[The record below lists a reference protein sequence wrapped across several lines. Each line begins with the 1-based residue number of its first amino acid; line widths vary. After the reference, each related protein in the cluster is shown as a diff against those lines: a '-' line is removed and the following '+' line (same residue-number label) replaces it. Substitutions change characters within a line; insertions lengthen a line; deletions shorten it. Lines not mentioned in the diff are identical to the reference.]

1 MSDFLGLIARPLG
14 MLLRL
19 IFDFVG
25 DYGYSIIIFTI
36 LTKILLLPIN
46 IKQTESTKRMNEIN
60 PKMKEIQEKYKNDK
74 EKMNQK
80 LLELYKEHN
89 YNPASGCLPALIQMP
104 ILFALFYVIQNPVKY
119 VFLDANV
126 YAGIAKNF
134 WWLTDLGKSEMSAT
148 LIHIAGFGVPIL
160 AILSAATT
168 YYQMK
173 MINPKSNNTD
183 KGKPDQAQQTQKM
196 MTNMMPIMF
205 GWITLSVPS
214 GLALYWIIGNLFT
227 IVQQYFMMKP
237 RTKKKEVE

>member
-1 MSDFLGLIARPLG
+1 MLDFIAGPLG
-14 MLLRL
+14 SLLRL

-36 LTKILLLPIN
+36 LTKLILLPIN

-80 LLELYKEHN
+80 LMELYKEHN

-104 ILFALFYVIQNPVKY
+104 ILFSLFYVIQDPVKY

-126 YAGIAKNF
+126 YAAIAKNF

-148 LIHIAGFGVPIL
+148 LVNVAGFGVPIL
-160 AILSAATT
+160 AVLSAATT

-173 MINPKSNNTD
+173 MVNPKSNSND
-183 KGKPDQAQQTQKM
+183 KGKPDATQQTQKM
-196 MTNMMPIMF
+196 MTTMMPIMF

-214 GLALYWIIGNLFT
+214 GLALYWVVGNTFT
-227 IVQQYFMMKP
+227 IIQQYFMMKP
-237 RTKKKEVE
+237 SVEKKEV

>member
-1 MSDFLGLIARPLG
+1 MLDFIAKPLG
-14 MLLRL
+14 MLLKV
-19 IFDFVG
+19 IFDFIG
-25 DYGYSIIIFTI
+25 DYGYSLIIFTI

-46 IKQTESTKRMNEIN
+46 IKQTESTKRMNEMN

-80 LLELYKEHN
+80 LLELYKENN

-104 ILFALFYVIQNPVKY
+104 ILFAMFYVIREPIKY
-119 VFLDANV
+119 VFLDADI

-134 WWLTDLGKSEMSAT
+134 WWITDLGKPEMSAT
-148 LIHIAGFGVPIL
+148 LLRVAGFGLPIL

-173 MINPKSNNTD
+173 MINPAKSKGE
-183 KGKPDQAQQTQKM
+183 KGKTDQANQTQNM
-196 MTNMMPIMF
+196 MTNIMPIMF

-214 GLALYWIIGNLFT
+214 GLALYWVVGNIFT
-227 IVQQYFMMKP
+227 IIQQYFMMKP
-237 RTKKKEVE
+237 PAEKKEVE

>member
-1 MSDFLGLIARPLG
+1 MLDFIAEPLG
-14 MLLRL
+14 MLLRF

-60 PKMKEIQEKYKNDK
+60 PLMKEIQEKYKNDK

-104 ILFALFYVIQNPVKY
+104 ILFSLFYVIQNPVKY

-148 LIHIAGFGVPIL
+148 LLRVGGFGLPIL
-160 AILSAATT
+160 AVLSAATT

-173 MINPKSNNTD
+173 MISPQKNKVE
-183 KGKPDQAQQTQKM
+183 KGKGDQTQQTQQM
-196 MTNMMPIMF
+196 MTNIMPIMF

-214 GLALYWIIGNLFT
+214 GLALYWVVGNLFT
-227 IVQQYFMMKP
+227 IIQQYFMMKP
-237 RTKKKEVE
+237 QVVKKEVE

>member
-1 MSDFLGLIARPLG
+1 MLDVIAKPLG
-14 MLLRL
+14 MLLRF

-46 IKQTESTKRMNEIN
+46 IKQTESTKRMNVIS
-60 PKMKEIQEKYKNDK
+60 PLMKEIQEKYKNDK

-104 ILFALFYVIQNPVKY
+104 ILFALFYVIQDPVKY
-119 VFLDANV
+119 VFIDANV
-126 YAGIAKNF
+126 YAGITKNF
-134 WWLTDLGKSEMSAT
+134 WWITDLGKSEMSAT
-148 LIHIAGFGVPIL
+148 LITVAGFGIPIL

-173 MINPKSNNTD
+173 MISPS
-183 KGKPDQAQQTQKM
+183 KGKVDQTQKM

-205 GWITLSVPS
+205 GWITLSVPA
-214 GLALYWIIGNLFT
+214 GLALYWIAGNIFT
-227 IVQQYFMMKP
+227 IAQQYFMMKP
-237 RTKKKEVE
+237 SVEKKEVDK

>member
-1 MSDFLGLIARPLG
+1 MLDIIAQPLG
-14 MLLRL
+14 TLLR
-19 IFDFVG
+19 IIYDFVG

-36 LTKILLLPIN
+36 LTKVLLLPIN
-46 IKQTESTKRMNEIN
+46 IKQVQSTKKMNEIS

-74 EKMNQK
+74 EKLNQK
-80 LLELYKEHN
+80 LLELYKEYN

-104 ILFALFYVIQNPVKY
+104 ILFALFYVIQQPVKY
-119 VFLDANV
+119 VFRDASV
-126 YAGIAKNF
+126 YEGITKNF
-134 WWLTDLGKSEMSAT
+134 WWLTDLGKPEMQAT
-148 LIHIAGFGVPIL
+148 LITVAGFGLPIL

-173 MINPKSNNTD
+173 MISPA
-183 KGKPDQAQQTQKM
+183 KGKVDQTQKM

-214 GLALYWIIGNLFT
+214 GLALYWIVGNLFT

-237 RTKKKEVE
+237 QAANKEVE

>member
-1 MSDFLGLIARPLG
+1 MLDFIARPLG
-14 MLLRL
+14 MLLKF

-36 LTKILLLPIN
+36 MTKIHLLPIN
-46 IKQTESTKRMNEIN
+46 INQTESTKRMNELN

-80 LLELYKEHN
+80 LMELYKEHN

-119 VFLDANV
+119 VFLDADV

-134 WWLTDLGKSEMSAT
+134 WWLTDLGKPEMSAT
-148 LIHIAGFGVPIL
+148 LIRVAGFGVPIL
-160 AILSAATT
+160 AVLSAATT

-173 MINPKSNNTD
+173 MISAPKAKTE
-183 KGKPDQAQQTQKM
+183 KGKEDTAAQTQSM
-196 MTNMMPIMF
+196 MTNIMPIMF
-205 GWITLSVPS
+205 GWITLSVPA
-214 GLALYWIIGNLFT
+214 GLALYWVAGNVFT
-227 IVQQYFMMKP
+227 IIQQYFMMKP
-237 RTKKKEVE
+237 QLAKKEVE

>member
-1 MSDFLGLIARPLG
+1 MLDFIARPLG
-14 MLLRL
+14 MLLKF

-46 IKQTESTKRMNEIN
+46 IKQTESTKRMNELN

-80 LLELYKEHN
+80 LMELYKEHN

-119 VFLDANV
+119 VFLDADV

-134 WWLTDLGKSEMSAT
+134 WWLTDLGKPEMSAT
-148 LIHIAGFGVPIL
+148 LIRVAGFGVPIL
-160 AILSAATT
+160 AVLSAATT

-173 MINPKSNNTD
+173 MISAPKAKTD
-183 KGKPDQAQQTQKM
+183 KGKEDTAAQTQSM
-196 MTNMMPIMF
+196 MTNIMPIMF
-205 GWITLSVPS
+205 GWITLSVPA
-214 GLALYWIIGNLFT
+214 GLALYWVAGNVFT
-227 IVQQYFMMKP
+227 IIQQYFMMKP
-237 RTKKKEVE
+237 QLAKKEVE

>member
-1 MSDFLGLIARPLG
+1 MLDFIARPLG
-14 MLLRL
+14 MLLRF

-25 DYGYSIIIFTI
+25 DYGYSMIIFTI
-36 LTKILLLPIN
+36 ITKILLLPIN

-74 EKMNQK
+74 EQMNQK

-104 ILFALFYVIQNPVKY
+104 ILFSLFYVIREPIKY
-119 VFLDANV
+119 VFLDASV
-126 YAGIAKNF
+126 YEAIAKNF
-134 WWLTDLGKSEMSAT
+134 WWLTDLGKPEMSAT
-148 LIHIAGFGVPIL
+148 LITVAGYGLPIL
-160 AILSAATT
+160 AILSAGTT

-173 MINPKSNNTD
+173 MINPQ
-183 KGKPDQAQQTQKM
+183 KGKTEKGKSDQTQQTQKM

-214 GLALYWIIGNLFT
+214 GLALYWVVGNVFT
-227 IVQQYFMMKP
+227 IIQQYFMMKP
-237 RTKKKEVE
+237 SVEKKEVE

>member
-1 MSDFLGLIARPLG
+1 MLDFIARPLG
-14 MLLRL
+14 MLLRF

-25 DYGYSIIIFTI
+25 DYGYSLIIFTI

-80 LLELYKEHN
+80 LMELYKEHN

-104 ILFALFYVIQNPVKY
+104 ILFSLFYVIREPIKY
-119 VFLDANV
+119 VFLDAAV
-126 YAGIAKNF
+126 FEGIAKNF
-134 WWLTDLGKSEMSAT
+134 WWLTDLGQPEMAT
-148 LIHIAGFGVPIL
+148 TMFRVAGFGIPIL
-160 AILSAATT
+160 AVLSAATT

-173 MINPKSNNTD
+173 MINPQKGKTD
-183 KGKPDQAQQTQKM
+183 KAKAEQPQTQQM
-196 MTNMMPIMF
+196 MTNIMPIMF

-214 GLALYWIIGNLFT
+214 GLALYWVVGNVFT
-227 IVQQYFMMKP
+227 IIQQYFMMKP
-237 RTKKKEVE
+237 QAVKKEVE

>member
-1 MSDFLGLIARPLG
+1 
-14 MLLRL
+14 MLLKF

-46 IKQTESTKRMNEIN
+46 IKQTESTKRMNELN

-80 LLELYKEHN
+80 LMELYKEHN

-119 VFLDANV
+119 VFLDADV

-134 WWLTDLGKSEMSAT
+134 WWLTDLGKPEMSAT
-148 LIHIAGFGVPIL
+148 LIRVAGFGVPIL
-160 AILSAATT
+160 AVLSAATT

-173 MINPKSNNTD
+173 MISAPKAKTE
-183 KGKPDQAQQTQKM
+183 KGKEDTAAQTQSM
-196 MTNMMPIMF
+196 MTNIMPIMF
-205 GWITLSVPS
+205 GWITLSVPA
-214 GLALYWIIGNLFT
+214 GLALYWVAGNVFT
-227 IVQQYFMMKP
+227 IIQQYFMMKP
-237 RTKKKEVE
+237 QLAKKEVE

>member
-1 MSDFLGLIARPLG
+1 MLDFIARPLG
-14 MLLRL
+14 MLLRF

-60 PKMKEIQEKYKNDK
+60 PKMKEIQEKYKGDK

-80 LLELYKEHN
+80 LMELYKEHN

-104 ILFALFYVIQNPVKY
+104 ILFSLFYVIQEPVKY

-148 LIHIAGFGVPIL
+148 LIHVAGFGLPIL
-160 AILSAATT
+160 AVLSAATT

-173 MINPKSNNTD
+173 MINPKSNNKD
-183 KGKPDQAQQTQKM
+183 KGKVDQTQQTQKM

-214 GLALYWIIGNLFT
+214 GLALYWVAGNLFT

-237 RTKKKEVE
+237 RAEKKEVE

>member
-1 MSDFLGLIARPLG
+1 MLDFIAGPLG
-14 MLLRL
+14 SLLRI

-36 LTKILLLPIN
+36 LTKVLLLPIN
-46 IKQTESTKRMNEIN
+46 IKQTESTKRMNVIS
-60 PKMKEIQEKYKNDK
+60 PMMKEIQEKYKNDK

-104 ILFALFYVIQNPVKY
+104 ILFSLYYVIQDPVKY
-119 VFLDANV
+119 VFLDANI

-134 WWLTDLGKSEMSAT
+134 WWITDLSKSEMAST
-148 LIHIAGFGVPIL
+148 VIRVAGFGLPIL

-168 YYQMK
+168 YYQMR
-173 MINPKSNNTD
+173 MITPN
-183 KGKPDQAQQTQKM
+183 KGKVDPTQKM

-205 GWITLSVPS
+205 GWITLSVPA
-214 GLALYWIIGNLFT
+214 GLALYWIAGNVFT

-237 RTKKKEVE
+237 SKEKKEVE

>member
-1 MSDFLGLIARPLG
+1 MLDFIARPLG
-14 MLLRL
+14 MLLKL
-19 IFDFVG
+19 IFDIVG
-25 DYGYSIIIFTI
+25 NYGYSIIIFTI

-80 LLELYKEHN
+80 LLELYKENN

-104 ILFALFYVIQNPVKY
+104 ILFSLFYVIQNPVKY

-126 YAGIAKNF
+126 YEGIAKNL
-134 WWLTDLGKSEMSAT
+134 WWLKDLGKSEMSAT
-148 LIHIAGFGVPIL
+148 LLTVGGFGLPIL
-160 AILSAATT
+160 AVLSAAST

-173 MINPKSNNTD
+173 MINPNNKKTD
-183 KGKPDQAQQTQKM
+183 KNKVDQTQQTQKM
-196 MTNMMPIMF
+196 MTNIMPIMF

-214 GLALYWIIGNLFT
+214 GLALYWVVGNLFT

-237 RTKKKEVE
+237 RDEKKEVE

>member
-1 MSDFLGLIARPLG
+1 
-14 MLLRL
+14 MLLKL

-36 LTKILLLPIN
+36 ITKLILLPIN
-46 IKQTESTKRMNEIN
+46 MKQTESTKRMNEIN

-80 LLELYKEHN
+80 LMELYKEHN

-104 ILFALFYVIQNPVKY
+104 ILFALFYVIREPIKY
-119 VFLDANV
+119 VFLETSVYDA
-126 YAGIAKNF
+126 ISKNF
-134 WWLTDLGKSEMSAT
+134 WWLTDLGKPEMSAT
-148 LIHIAGFGVPIL
+148 LIKVAGYGLPIL

-173 MINPKSNNTD
+173 MVNPKSNEND
-183 KGKPDQAQQTQKM
+183 KNKPDATQQTQKM
-196 MTNMMPIMF
+196 MTTMMPIMF

-214 GLALYWIIGNLFT
+214 GLALYWVVGNVFT
-227 IVQQYFMMKP
+227 IIQQYFMMKP
-237 RTKKKEVE
+237 SLKEKEV

>member
-1 MSDFLGLIARPLG
+1 LLDFIAKPLG
-14 MLLRL
+14 MLLKF

-36 LTKILLLPIN
+36 ITKVLLLPIN

-80 LLELYKEHN
+80 LMELYKEHN

-104 ILFALFYVIQNPVKY
+104 ILFSLFYVIQDPVKY
-119 VFLDANV
+119 VFLDANI

-134 WWLTDLGKSEMSAT
+134 WWITDLGKSEMSST
-148 LIHIAGFGVPIL
+148 LIRVAGYGLPIL

-173 MINPKSNNTD
+173 MINPS
-183 KGKPDQAQQTQKM
+183 KGKATQDQTQKM

-205 GWITLSVPS
+205 GWITLTVPA
-214 GLALYWIIGNLFT
+214 GLALYWIAGNLFT

-237 RTKKKEVE
+237 STEKKEVE

>member
-1 MSDFLGLIARPLG
+1 MLDFIARPLG
-14 MLLRL
+14 MLLRF

-25 DYGYSIIIFTI
+25 NYGYSIIIFTI
-36 LTKILLLPIN
+36 LTKVLLLPIN

-80 LLELYKEHN
+80 LVELYKEQN

-104 ILFALFYVIQNPVKY
+104 ILFALFYVIQDPVKY
-119 VFLDANV
+119 VFLDASV
-126 YAGIAKNF
+126 YAGISKNF
-134 WWLTDLGKSEMSAT
+134 WWLTDIGKSEMSAT
-148 LIHIAGFGVPIL
+148 LINIAGFGLPIL

-173 MINPKSNNTD
+173 MINPKGNKTE

-205 GWITLSVPS
+205 GWITLSVPA
-214 GLALYWIIGNLFT
+214 GLALYWVVGNLFT

-237 RTKKKEVE
+237 SVAKKEVE

>member
-1 MSDFLGLIARPLG
+1 
-14 MLLRL
+14 MLLKF

-36 LTKILLLPIN
+36 LTKVLLLPIN

-119 VFLDANV
+119 VFRDASV
-126 YAGIAKNF
+126 YAGIEKSF

-148 LIHIAGFGVPIL
+148 LITVAGFGIPIL

-173 MINPKSNNTD
+173 MINPKSSNSD

-196 MTNMMPIMF
+196 MSNIMPIMF

-214 GLALYWIIGNLFT
+214 GLALYWIVGNIFT
-227 IVQQYFMMKP
+227 IIQQYFMMKP
-237 RTKKKEVE
+237 SAVKKEVQ

>member
-1 MSDFLGLIARPLG
+1 LLDFIAKPLG
-14 MLLRL
+14 MLLKL

-25 DYGYSIIIFTI
+25 DYGYSLIIFTI

-80 LLELYKEHN
+80 LMELYKEHN

-104 ILFALFYVIQNPVKY
+104 ILFAMFYVIREPIKY
-119 VFLDANV
+119 VFLDANI
-126 YAGIAKNF
+126 YEGIAKNF
-134 WWLTDLGKSEMSAT
+134 WWITDLGKPEMSAT
-148 LIHIAGFGVPIL
+148 LLRVAGFGLPIL

-173 MINPKSNNTD
+173 MINPKKGNIE
-183 KGKPDQAQQTQKM
+183 KGKSDQANQTQNM
-196 MTNMMPIMF
+196 MTNIMPIMF

-214 GLALYWIIGNLFT
+214 GLALYWVVGNLFT
-227 IVQQYFMMKP
+227 IIQQYFMMKP
-237 RTKKKEVE
+237 PAEKKEVK

>member
-1 MSDFLGLIARPLG
+1 MLDFIAQPLG
-14 MLLRL
+14 MLLRF

-60 PKMKEIQEKYKNDK
+60 PKMREIQEKYKNDK

-104 ILFALFYVIQNPVKY
+104 ILFALFYVIRDPIKY

-134 WWLTDLGKSEMSAT
+134 WWLTDLGRPEMEAT
-148 LIHIAGFGVPIL
+148 LVRIGGFGLPIL

-173 MINPKSNNTD
+173 MISPQKNKTD
-183 KGKPDQAQQTQKM
+183 KSKTDQTQQTQNM
-196 MTNMMPIMF
+196 MTNIMPIMF

-227 IVQQYFMMKP
+227 IVQQFFMMKP
-237 RTKKKEVE
+237 QAVNKEVE

>member
-1 MSDFLGLIARPLG
+1 LLDFIASPLG
-14 MLLRL
+14 MLLRF

-36 LTKILLLPIN
+36 LTKVLLLPIN

-60 PKMKEIQEKYKNDK
+60 PMMKEIQEKYKNDK

-80 LLELYKEHN
+80 LLELYKEHK

-104 ILFALFYVIQNPVKY
+104 ILFALYYVIQDPVKY
-119 VFLDANV
+119 VFLDPNI

-134 WWLTDLGKSEMSAT
+134 WWIADLGQSEMAST
-148 LIHIAGFGVPIL
+148 MIRVGGFGLPIL
-160 AILSAATT
+160 AVLSAATT

-173 MINPKSNNTD
+173 MISPS
-183 KGKPDQAQQTQKM
+183 KGKVDQTQKM

-205 GWITLSVPS
+205 GWITLSVPA
-214 GLALYWIIGNLFT
+214 GLALYWIAGNIFS
-227 IVQQYFMMKP
+227 IVQQYFMIKP
-237 RTKKKEVE
+237 QVVKKEVE

>member
-1 MSDFLGLIARPLG
+1 
-14 MLLRL
+14 MLLRV

-25 DYGYSIIIFTI
+25 NYGYSIIIFTI
-36 LTKILLLPIN
+36 ITKILLLPIN

-80 LLELYKEHN
+80 LMELYKEHN

-104 ILFALFYVIQNPVKY
+104 ILFALFYVIQQPVKY

-148 LIHIAGFGVPIL
+148 LVHVAGFGVPLL

-173 MINPKSNNTD
+173 MINPKSTKSD
-183 KGKPDQAQQTQKM
+183 KEKPDQSQQTQKM

-237 RTKKKEVE
+237 RTEKKEVE

>member
-1 MSDFLGLIARPLG
+1 MLDFIARPLG
-14 MLLRL
+14 MLLKL
-19 IFDFVG
+19 VFDFVG

-36 LTKILLLPIN
+36 LTKVLLLPIN
-46 IKQTESTKRMNEIN
+46 IKQVSSTKRMNEIS
-60 PKMKEIQEKYKNDK
+60 PLMKEIQEKYKNDK

-80 LLELYKEHN
+80 LMELYKEHN

-104 ILFALFYVIQNPVKY
+104 ILFSLYYVIQDPIKY
-119 VFLDANV
+119 VFHDANV
-126 YAGIAKNF
+126 FAGITKNL

-148 LIHIAGFGVPIL
+148 LFVVAGFGVPLL

-173 MINPKSNNTD
+173 MIAPK
-183 KGKPDQAQQTQKM
+183 KGKVDQTQQM

-214 GLALYWIIGNLFT
+214 GLALYWIVGNVFT

-237 RTKKKEVE
+237 QVENKEVK